1 MCFCMKRNERYLC
14 FPTEIID
21 LVNERCSAKELYAL
35 ILLRSKKY
43 GYCYMTNHQL
53 AEYFSTT
60 PRTIVNLLKKLKESN
75 VIHVVTI
82 DKHHRRIYPLYTIKS
97 QENIQEK
104 NSSHKTNLKEET
116 FSKNQSMGK
125 NFPVIREKSY
135 RSLEKKSSLYKA
147 KSISMN
153 NKLASLAVEI
163 EKKLGRNLTKKEQSW
178 LNQSVNRDTE
188 ILKYAVD
195 EAIKA
200 DAQSITGYAQAILNR
215 FDAAGLA
222 TIDDV
227 MADRQMFVRN
237 NHNNRRANIQEQ
249 LPDWAWAEHGPK
261 KNSSTESKQ
270 LSAQLDNQ
278 IAGFALENRLRNAIE
293 LARTLDDADV
303 QAICNNLDQPNGYGN
318 MTIDAPKLWEQYRQQ
333 HELQFKKN

>member
-1 MCFCMKRNERYLC
+1 MCLCMKRNERYLS

-43 GYCYMTNHQL
+43 GYCYMTNQQF
-53 AEYFSTT
+53 AKYFSTT
-60 PRTIVNLLKKLKESN
+60 TRTVTTRTVVNLLKRLKDSN
-75 VIHVVTI
+75 VIRVEAI
-82 DKHHRRIYPLYTIKS
+82 DKRHRRIYPLYVIQP
-97 QENIQEK
+97 QENFQEK
-104 NSSHKTNLKEET
+104 KPSHKTNQWERT
-116 FSKNQSMGK
+116 FPKNKSMGK

-135 RSLEKKSSLYKA
+135 RSLEKKSSHYKA
-147 KSISMN
+147 KSISVN
-153 NKLASLAVEI
+153 NKLASLAVLAVEI

-215 FDAAGLA
+215 FDAVGLV

-227 MADRQMFVRN
+227 MADRKKFVC

-249 LPDWAWAEHGPK
+249 LPDWAEHGP
-261 KNSSTESKQ
+261 NDDSQESRQ
-270 LSAQLDNQ
+270 RRAQLNAQ
-278 IAGFALENRLRNAIE
+278 LAGFELTNRLRKAVE
-293 LARTLDDADV
+293 LARPLDDKDV
-303 QAICNNLDQPNGYGN
+303 EAIRGNLAQPNGYGN
-318 MTIDAPKLWEQYRQQ
+318 MTIDAPKLWERYCEQYN
-333 HELQFKKN
+333 L